1 MPRKRLIAPTGTPP
15 EPPADGSSNPVG
27 EQPLEVRQA
36 ANVATLQRRMRP
48 LTECEEIFSQ
58 LYVLYRNRVKA
69 YKEAFQVPPSRSMNS
84 VYAASGN
91 CIRHP
96 WVLARIRELE
106 GAAAAAIVIDVAA
119 LLEKDRA
126 IVEAADHIND
136 LVSHVWHCCRH
147 CNGEGH
153 AYQWIDENE
162 YYTALAVSF
171 DVNAERI
178 EKQKP
183 PLPEPTC
190 TGGYGFLSTNEPN
203 LTCPKCEG
211 RGVQLTIFADTR
223 NLEGPA
229 AALYKGIEETKFGK
243 KLLLHDVD
251 KAKDRLYRAAGAF
264 HDDAASVARG
274 AAAGAAA
281 GAAIGKSAIERMEG
295 MTAEQAARLFL
306 DLA

>member
-1 MPRKRLIAPTGTPP
+1 MPPA
-15 EPPADGSSNPVG
+15 PPADTGLTPVG
-27 EQPLEVRQA
+27 EQVTPAARQA
-36 ANVATLQRRMRP
+36 ANVATLQQRMRP
-48 LTECEEIFSQ
+48 LTENEEAFCQ
-58 LYVLYRNRVKA
+58 LYVVYRNRLKA
-69 YKEAFQVPPSRSMNS
+69 YREAFQVPAARSMNS

-106 GAAAAAIVIDVAA
+106 GAAAQAVVIDVAA

-136 LVSHVWHCCRH
+136 LVQHVWHCCRY
-147 CNGEGH
+147 CNGEDH
-153 AYQWIDENE
+153 HYQWIDASE
-162 YYTALAVSF
+162 YYVALAANF
-171 DVNAERI
+171 DKNAERI
-178 EKQKP
+178 AAKK
-183 PLPEPTC
+183 EPKAAPSDI
-190 TGGYGFLSTNEPN
+190 GGYGFSPTNEPDIM
-203 LTCPKCEG
+203 CPKCEG

-223 NLEGPA
+223 NLSGPA

-281 GAAIGKSAIERMEG
+281 GAAIGKTAIERMEG